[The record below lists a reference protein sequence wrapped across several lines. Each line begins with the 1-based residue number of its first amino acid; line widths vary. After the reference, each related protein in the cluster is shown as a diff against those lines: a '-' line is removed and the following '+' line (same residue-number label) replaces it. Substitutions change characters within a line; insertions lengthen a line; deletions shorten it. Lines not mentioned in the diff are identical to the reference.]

1 MRKKGFVRDA
11 TALSPFAIQNVS
23 FLSSTC
29 CLQQGGSGVGVLQ
42 MGGGGA
48 GAALLPSQEGGGV
61 TVPKGVQGTRRCGT
75 EGCSSMVGMSWGWTR

>member
-48 GAALLPSQEGGGV
+48 GAALLPSQGGGGV

-75 EGCSSMVGMSWGWTR
+75 EGCSSMEGMSWGWTR